1 MMMIDKEQ
9 KKKRKIKKE
18 IEEIRKM
25 TEEIQKTDYYLMG
38 NDIFN
43 EMVKYATERI
53 QKEVDEER

>member
-53 QKEVDEER
+53 QKEIDEER

>member
-43 EMVKYATERI
+43 EMVKYVTERI
-53 QKEVDEER
+53 QKEVDGER

>member
-1 MMMIDKEQ
+1 MMIDKEQ

-53 QKEVDEER
+53 QKEVDGER

>member
-1 MMMIDKEQ
+1 MMIDKEQ
-9 KKKRKIKKE
+9 KKKRKLKKE